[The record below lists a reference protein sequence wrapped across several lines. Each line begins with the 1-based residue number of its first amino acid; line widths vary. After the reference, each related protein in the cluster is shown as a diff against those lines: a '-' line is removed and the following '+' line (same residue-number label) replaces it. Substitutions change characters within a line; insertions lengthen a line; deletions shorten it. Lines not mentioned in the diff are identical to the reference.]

1 MIGKRFGVALFC
13 MSSTLLLPIAFAKP
27 RPIPAPP
34 VNNQSTPVTVTDL
47 LGGHDR
53 YLTNISTDKPI
64 YRVRDKV
71 YVRGVVLHAINHKPH
86 LQGLSVAITVR
97 SPKGEVAAEGRTT
110 TENGVWTFDWPISDG
125 QAGGEYTITARPEG
139 YAPAERKIDIRA
151 FRAPRLN
158 SHITF
163 LRDGYG
169 PGDTVTATLEVKRA
183 EGGAPTG
190 AKVTAT
196 PRVDGVALPE
206 STTTVDD
213 KGLCTVTFALPKDIA
228 KGEGTLAL
236 AIQDGG
242 VQETASKSIPILVN
256 AVDIQIYP
264 EGGDLVNGFK
274 NRVYVQATQPNG
286 KPADIDATIIAKDA
300 DTTGGDTQS
309 RESSFVTTLHTEHE
323 GRGRF
328 EFVPGASKRYYLKVS
343 KPSGIDKL
351 YELPPVKA
359 EGAVIT
365 CKSDVHP
372 KGQPI
377 TLQVGSTS
385 KNLRVTLSKHDVIL
399 ATNRLDTTGQ
409 QLKSRDK
416 QRDKSGANAKA
427 KSRKSSVNSLD
438 KNDQN
443 LGAPL
448 SEISM
453 IVPPDTDGVLTA
465 TVWDQNGVPLAE
477 RLIYREQAK
486 PLNISMTMDKQRYIP
501 GENAKVTIKATDA
514 DGKPVSAVVGV
525 TVTDESVLQMVEK
538 REQAPRLPVMV
549 LLEPEVKD
557 LADAQVY
564 LDPTNPK
571 APLATDLLLGT
582 QGWRRFALRDVSKFL
597 QSNDDNARRALAF
610 KVQNSRIVA
619 GRIGEQEVPNFFS
632 PMRDVYWTSRAKP
645 IALFSDDNSPKPK
658 PGQQERKFVNA
669 QPLALLADDNSPKE
683 KTEHEQLEQNNKLP
697 EEIGRVEGPRDINMF
712 QVEPTVIDERYYT
725 SGRAERHQ
733 KTSPT
738 LPEGAPIQDSDGD
751 IPIRDNTFVVGHMYV
766 PASAVAVDKY
776 SFHSDYNK
784 TYYGMV
790 REYAHQVRPNRD
802 PNERKD
808 FTETLYWNA
817 LVKTDAKTGEGTIAF
832 GLNDSVT
839 TFKVAADGFTDSG
852 SIGAVTQDLKA
863 IQPFYAEAKVPLE
876 VTAGDKIMLPISLI
890 NGTTNLLANTDLH
903 IDLTGP
909 LKLLGLMQSSK
920 DIDAD
925 KRVRYIQPIDVGTG
939 NGQIDLT
946 LKAKA
951 GVYSDKVTRQLTV
964 KPQGF
969 PIETTFGGTIEPG
982 KRVSLKITIPE
993 TVAPQSLSSNT
1004 MVYPTPLA
1012 NLSGALERL
1021 IQDPNGCFEQTS
1033 STSYPL
1039 TMAQQYFLSHTG
1051 VSPKLIEAAR
1061 EKLDK
1066 GYKKLLGYR
1075 TTDKGYECF
1084 GNDPGHE
1091 ALTAFGLQHFSDMA
1105 QVREVDRKMLET
1117 TRAWLMQQRDGQGG
1131 FTRKRANVHTW
1142 LEDKD
1147 CSNAYIVWSLME
1159 IGQNPSELTKE
1170 LALLKT
1176 SANKSQNSYV
1186 LGLAANAL
1194 YLAGDKPAAKQ
1205 LMQRLASLQ
1214 NKDGSVDK
1222 VQSSIEGS
1230 GGNALEIEGTSL
1242 ATLAWL
1248 RDPDYASNVERSIK
1262 YLADSCQNGRYGS
1275 TQSTV
1280 LALRTILAYDKL
1292 HARPKAPG
1300 KLRIYVDGQA
1310 IGDWVAF
1317 DKSAQESL
1325 KLPNLSEPLTPGN
1338 HTIDLEMVGGC
1349 AMPYSLAVK
1358 YNTLTPVSDKDCVL
1372 DLSVKM
1378 AQDKVVE
1385 GTSTEANVTVENTS
1399 KETVPSPIAII
1410 GLPGGLEP
1418 RHDQLKELVK
1428 KGTIASYEVNGREVI
1443 LYWRSIDA
1451 NTKVS
1456 VPISLVAAIPGTYTG
1471 PASRAYLYYTDEH
1484 KDWVAGPR
1492 VVIAARE

>member
-1 MIGKRFGVALFC
+1 M
-13 MSSTLLLPIAFAKP
+13 
-27 RPIPAPP
+27 
-34 VNNQSTPVTVTDL
+34 
-47 LGGHDR
+47 
-53 YLTNISTDKPI
+53 
-64 YRVRDKV
+64 
-71 YVRGVVLHAINHKPH
+71 HAINHKPH
-86 LQGLSVAITVR
+86 MQALSVAITVR
-97 SPKGEVAAEGRTT
+97 SPKGEVAAEGRTG
-110 TENGVWTFDWPISDG
+110 TENGVWTFEWPISEG

-139 YAPAERKIDIRA
+139 YAPAERKIDIRS

-206 STTTVDD
+206 STAAIDD
-213 KGLCTVTFALPKDIA
+213 KGLCTVTFALPKDITR
-228 KGEGTLAL
+228 GEGTLSL

-242 VQETASKSIPILVN
+242 VQETASKTIPILVN

-264 EGGDLVNGFK
+264 EGGDLVSGFK

-286 KPADIDATIIAKDA
+286 KPADIDATIIAKD
-300 DTTGGDTQS
+300 DNTTTNGDKGGKDGKGETGDTKDKS
-309 RESSFVTTLHTEHE
+309 TNVVTSVHTEHE

-328 EFVPGASKRYYLKVS
+328 EFVPGKSKKYYLKVS

-359 EGAVIT
+359 EGAVLT
-365 CKSDVHP
+365 CTNDVH
-372 KGQPI
+372 KQGQPI
-377 TLQVGSTS
+377 KLLVGSS
-385 KNLRVTLSKHDVIL
+385 RKNLRVTLSKHDVIL
-399 ATNRLDTTGQ
+399 ATNRLDAAAPGT
-409 QLKSRDK
+409 KRRD
-416 QRDKSGANAKA
+416 RSSDHDNNNNNRA
-427 KSRKSSVNSLD
+427 KSRKQNKDSGAIN
-438 KNDQN
+438 KQDQL
-443 LGAPL
+443 LGGTL
-448 SEISM
+448 TELSM

-465 TVWDQNGVPLAE
+465 TVWDQDGMPLAE

-486 PLNISMTMDKQRYIP
+486 PLNITMTLDKQRYIP
-501 GENAKVTIKATDA
+501 GQNAKVTVKATDA

-525 TVTDESVLQMVEK
+525 TVTDETVLQMVEK

-564 LDPTNPK
+564 LDPTNAK

-597 QSNDDNARRALAF
+597 QSNGDDARRALAF
-610 KVQNSRIVA
+610 KVGNSRVIA
-619 GRIGEQEVPNFFS
+619 GRIGEQGSPNFFR
-632 PMRDVYWTSRAKP
+632 PMRDVVMKGHGQIIP
-645 IALFSDDNSPKPK
+645 LFSDDNSPKQDK
-658 PGQQERKFVNA
+658 EQQQK
-669 QPLALLADDNSPKE
+669 KE
-683 KTEHEQLEQNNKLP
+683 LP
-697 EEIGRVEGPRDINMF
+697 EAIGRVEGPRDMNMF
-712 QVEPTVIDERYYT
+712 QVEPTVIDERHYT

-738 LPEGAPIQDSDGD
+738 LPEGAPIPDSDGNY
-751 IPIRDNTFVVGHMYV
+751 IPVRGNEYV
-766 PASAVAVDKY
+766 PASAAAVDKY
-776 SFHSDYNK
+776 AFYSDHNK

-832 GLNDSVT
+832 DLNDSVT

-852 SIGAVTQDLKA
+852 SIGAATKDLTA

-939 NGQIDLT
+939 NGLMDLT

-951 GVYSDKVTRQLTV
+951 GAYTDKVTRQLTV

-969 PIETTFGGTIEPG
+969 PIETTFGGTIEPN
-982 KRVSLKITIPE
+982 KKASFKITIPE

-1004 MVYPTPLA
+1004 LVYPTPLA
-1012 NLSGALERL
+1012 NLTGALERL
-1021 IQDPNGCFEQTS
+1021 IQDPYGCFEQTS

-1061 EKLDK
+1061 EKLDQ

-1084 GNDPGHE
+1084 GHDPGHE

-1105 QVREVDRKMLET
+1105 KVRDVDRKMLDT

-1159 IGQNPSELTKE
+1159 IGQNPSELSKE
-1170 LALLKT
+1170 LALLKS

-1230 GGNALEIEGTSL
+1230 GGKALEIEGTSL

-1248 RDPDYASNVERSIK
+1248 RDPDYAVNVERSIK

-1280 LALRTILAYDKL
+1280 LALRTILAYDKQ

-1325 KLPNLSEPLTPGN
+1325 KLPNLSEALTPGN

-1358 YNTLTPVSDKDCVL
+1358 YNTLTPVSDKDCAL
-1372 DLSVKM
+1372 DLNVKL

-1385 GTSTEANVTVENTS
+1385 GTTTEANVTVENTA
-1399 KETVPSPIAII
+1399 KEAVPSPIAII

-1428 KGTIASYEVNGREVI
+1428 KGTIASYEVNGREVV
-1443 LYWRSIDA
+1443 LYWRSIDG

-1484 KDWVAGPR
+1484 KDWVEGPR
-1492 VVIAARE
+1492 VEIAARE

>member
-1 MIGKRFGVALFC
+1 
-13 MSSTLLLPIAFAKP
+13 
-27 RPIPAPP
+27 
-34 VNNQSTPVTVTDL
+34 
-47 LGGHDR
+47 
-53 YLTNISTDKPI
+53 
-64 YRVRDKV
+64 
-71 YVRGVVLHAINHKPH
+71 
-86 LQGLSVAITVR
+86 
-97 SPKGEVAAEGRTT
+97 
-110 TENGVWTFDWPISDG
+110 
-125 QAGGEYTITARPEG
+125 
-139 YAPAERKIDIRA
+139 
-151 FRAPRLN
+151 
-158 SHITF
+158 
-163 LRDGYG
+163 
-169 PGDTVTATLEVKRA
+169 
-183 EGGAPTG
+183 
-190 AKVTAT
+190 
-196 PRVDGVALPE
+196 
-206 STTTVDD
+206 
-213 KGLCTVTFALPKDIA
+213 
-228 KGEGTLAL
+228 
-236 AIQDGG
+236 
-242 VQETASKSIPILVN
+242 
-256 AVDIQIYP
+256 
-264 EGGDLVNGFK
+264 
-274 NRVYVQATQPNG
+274 
-286 KPADIDATIIAKDA
+286 
-300 DTTGGDTQS
+300 
-309 RESSFVTTLHTEHE
+309 LHTEHE

-365 CKSDVHP
+365 CKSDVNP

-409 QLKSRDK
+409 QLKSRDR
-416 QRDKSGANAKA
+416 QRDKSSANAKA

-597 QSNDDNARRALAF
+597 QSNGDDARRALAF
-610 KVQNSRIVA
+610 KVQNAPGIA
-619 GRIGEQEVPNFFS
+619 TGGIEFEEYHFGE
-632 PMRDVYWTSRAKP
+632 
-645 IALFSDDNSPKPK
+645 
-658 PGQQERKFVNA
+658 QERKFVNA
-669 QPLALLADDNSPKE
+669 QPLALLADDNSPKAD
-683 KTEHEQLEQNNKLP
+683 QQQQQQQQNNKLP
-697 EEIGRVEGPRDINMF
+697 QEIGRVEGPRDMNMF

-725 SGRAERHQ
+725 SGRTERHQ

-738 LPEGAPIQDSDGD
+738 LPDGAPIPDADGD
-751 IPIRDNTFVVGHMYV
+751 MQIRGNEYV

-776 SFHSDYNK
+776 SFHSDCNK

-832 GLNDSVT
+832 DLNDSVT
-839 TFKVAADGFTDSG
+839 TFKVAADGFTDTG
-852 SIGAVTQDLKA
+852 SIGAVTQDLKS

-946 LKAKA
+946 FKAKA

-982 KRVSLKITIPE
+982 KRVSLRITIPE

-1105 QVREVDRKMLET
+1105 QVREVDRKMLDT

-1147 CSNAYIVWSLME
+1147 CSNAYIVWSLLE

-1214 NKDGSVDK
+1214 SKDGSVDK

-1248 RDPDYASNVERSIK
+1248 RDPDYAVNVERSIK

-1280 LALRTILAYDKL
+1280 LALRTIIAYDKL

-1317 DKSAQESL
+1317 DKSSQESL

-1428 KGTIASYEVNGREVI
+1428 KGTIASYEVNGREVV